1 MKPRTAA
8 AFAAAVLLPLLAH
21 AEPLAD
27 KAAIWTFQDE
37 SAAVTLSPLTDR
49 FYTNG
54 LRLGWTSPTGAVPD
68 VIASLGRFL
77 WGAGQQRVGFGLSHQ
92 IYTPAN
98 TQANPADPF
107 DRPYAGYLTA
117 NVSLLSDTDRSRS
130 LLLFSAGVVGPAAGG
145 EALQN
150 FVHSVIGQFADRG
163 WGSQIPNT
171 PAFELLAERNWRL
184 PTGMVAGL
192 ETDILPSLAAGV
204 GNVRDYVQLGIA
216 VRIGEGLDSDFG
228 APRLRPGLSGGD
240 AFVPTRPFAWY
251 IFAGA
256 DGQAVAYDLL
266 LQSTPFRSGPHVS
279 PVWDVAELQGG
290 VDLMTQ
296 SVRLILEYVAQT
308 DEFRGQAGGWHQF
321 GSLAVSLRF

>member
-21 AEPLAD
+21 AEPPAD

-68 VIASLGRFL
+68 VLASLGRFL

-150 FVHSVIGQFADRG
+150 FVHSVIGQSADRG

-171 PAFELLAERNWRL
+171 RPSNCWPSAPGACRQAWWQGWRRISFHHSPLAW
-184 PTGMVAGL
+184 
-192 ETDILPSLAAGV
+192 ETFATTCSLG
-204 GNVRDYVQLGIA
+204 
-216 VRIGEGLDSDFG
+216 
-228 APRLRPGLSGGD
+228 
-240 AFVPTRPFAWY
+240 
-251 IFAGA
+251 
-256 DGQAVAYDLL
+256 
-266 LQSTPFRSGPHVS
+266 
-279 PVWDVAELQGG
+279 
-290 VDLMTQ
+290 
-296 SVRLILEYVAQT
+296 
-308 DEFRGQAGGWHQF
+308 
-321 GSLAVSLRF
+321 